1 MRLFAVFSLGAGS
14 DVSLIHKSQ
23 EVIFMF
29 RALRFFFQYGW
40 KYDRLYIIE
49 KILFQLTNSFVPL
62 VLTILPKYIIDELMG
77 LQRPE
82 HLFAY
87 IAVLTGLVFFANAVS
102 AFLEKDSFSHRL
114 NVDAA
119 FGQALHKTQ
128 AEADLAVLE
137 DPEYLDLKQKAEK
150 FITCDWHGFGYLL
163 DCALDIGGQL
173 LTLTSIAVI
182 VSMMSGTFI
191 LLFAAT
197 TALSSLAEFHA
208 KQKANALYD
217 RVISAQRGWTYYGNL
232 FGDFR
237 FGKEIRLNRIAK
249 WLLDREKEYLQ
260 EAIGLMRKQ
269 NNYAI
274 LSGIVAAACSFVQ
287 QAASYAFV
295 CVRVL
300 RGSIGIGDFTMYTA
314 AITAFAL
321 ALRKVIGNVIET
333 QNYDRYFQ
341 DVERYLHLPK
351 TIREGRNLPLPE
363 GPYRIEFRDVGFRY
377 PGQDTWALR
386 HLNLVLEPGKKLSIV
401 GENGAGKTTFV
412 KLLIRLYD
420 VSEGVILLNGMDI
433 RELEPDAYMAIFG
446 TAFQDFK
453 LFSFSVKDN
462 IALGKPCSDDQ
473 AEQLLKTAG
482 LSQRIS
488 TLEEGIHTFVNREF
502 DEHGFEPS
510 GGEAQKL
517 ALARAL
523 FRNTPI
529 IILDEPT
536 AALDPLAE
544 AEMYRNFTD
553 LTGNRAV
560 ILISHRLGITQ
571 LVDRILVFDDGQ
583 IVEDGSHEEL
593 LKKQGLYARM
603 YQAQAQ
609 WYQ

>member
-1 MRLFAVFSLGAGS
+1 
-14 DVSLIHKSQ
+14 
-23 EVIFMF
+23 MF
-29 RALRFFFQYGW
+29 RALRFFFRYGW
-40 KYDRLYIIE
+40 KYDRLYVIE

-62 VLTILPKYIIDELMG
+62 VLTILPKLIIDELMG

-82 HLFAY
+82 HLIAY

-150 FITCDWHGFGYLL
+150 FLTCDWHGFGYLL

-173 LTLTSIAVI
+173 LTLASIAVI

-208 KQKANALYD
+208 KRKANALYD
-217 RVISAQRGWTYYGNL
+217 RVISAQRGWKYYGDL

-260 EAIGLMRKQ
+260 ETTDLMRKQ
-269 NNYAI
+269 NNYYI
-274 LSGIVAAACSFVQ
+274 RSGIVAAACGFAQ

-321 ALRKVIGNVIET
+321 ALRKVIGNVIEI

-386 HLNLVLEPGKKLSIV
+386 HLNPVLEPGKKLSIV

-412 KLLIRLYD
+412 KLLMRLYD
-420 VSEGVILLNGMDI
+420 ASEGVILLNGMDI
-433 RELEPDAYMAIFG
+433 RELDPDAYIAIFG

-488 TLEEGIHTFVNREF
+488 TLEKGVHTFVNREF

-523 FRNTPI
+523 FRNSPI

-536 AALDPLAE
+536 AALDPRAE
-544 AEMYRNFTD
+544 FELYQHFSD
-553 LTGNRAV
+553 IVDGKSAV
-560 ILISHRLGITQ
+560 FISHRLSSAQFCDNIA
-571 LVDRILVFDDGQ
+571 VFSKG
-583 IVEDGSHEEL
+583 ELKEYGSHSEL
-593 LKKQGLYARM
+593 IEKAGLYADLYSM
-603 YQAQAQ
+603 QAQF
-609 WYQ
+609 YK

>member
-1 MRLFAVFSLGAGS
+1 
-14 DVSLIHKSQ
+14 
-23 EVIFMF
+23 MF
-29 RALRFFFQYGW
+29 RALRFFFRYGW
-40 KYDRLYIIE
+40 KYDRLYVIE

-62 VLTILPKYIIDELMG
+62 VLTILPKLIIDELMG

-82 HLFAY
+82 HLIAY

-102 AFLEKDSFSHRL
+102 AFLEKDGFSHRL

-137 DPEYLDLKQKAEK
+137 DPEYLDLKEKAEK
-150 FITCDWHGFGYLL
+150 FLTCDWHGFGYLL

-173 LTLTSIAVI
+173 LTLASIAVI

-208 KQKANALYD
+208 KRKANALYD
-217 RVISAQRGWTYYGNL
+217 RVISAQRGWNYYGDL

-260 EAIGLMRKQ
+260 ETTDLMRKQ
-269 NNYAI
+269 NNYFI
-274 LSGIVAAACSFVQ
+274 RSGIAAAACSFAQ

-321 ALRKVIGNVIET
+321 ALRKVIGNVIEI

-412 KLLIRLYD
+412 KLLMRLYD
-420 VSEGVILLNGMDI
+420 VSEGVILLNGLDI
-433 RELEPDAYMAIFG
+433 RELDPEAYMAIFG
-446 TAFQDFK
+446 TVFQDFK

-473 AEQLLKTAG
+473 AENLLKTTG

-488 TLEEGIHTFVNREF
+488 TLEKGIHTFVNREF

-523 FRNTPI
+523 FRNSPI

-536 AALDPLAE
+536 AALDPRAE
-544 AEMYRNFTD
+544 FELYQHFSD
-553 LTGNRAV
+553 IVDGKSAV
-560 ILISHRLGITQ
+560 FISHRFSSAQFCDNIA
-571 LVDRILVFDDGQ
+571 VFSKG
-583 IVEDGSHEEL
+583 ELKEYGSHSEL
-593 LKKQGLYARM
+593 IEKAGLYADLYSM
-603 YQAQAQ
+603 QAQF
-609 WYQ
+609 YK

>member
-1 MRLFAVFSLGAGS
+1 
-14 DVSLIHKSQ
+14 
-23 EVIFMF
+23 MF
-29 RALRFFFQYGW
+29 RALRFFFRYGW
-40 KYDRLYIIE
+40 KYDRLYVIE

-62 VLTILPKYIIDELMG
+62 VLTILPKLIIDELMG

-82 HLFAY
+82 HLIAY

-150 FITCDWHGFGYLL
+150 FLTCDWHGFGYLL

-173 LTLTSIAVI
+173 LTLASIAVI

-208 KQKANALYD
+208 KRKANALYD
-217 RVISAQRGWTYYGNL
+217 RVISAQRGWKYYGDL

-260 EAIGLMRKQ
+260 ETTDLMRKQ
-269 NNYAI
+269 NNYYI
-274 LSGIVAAACSFVQ
+274 RSGIVAAACGFAQ

-321 ALRKVIGNVIET
+321 ALRKVIGNVIEI

-412 KLLIRLYD
+412 KLLMRLYD
-420 VSEGVILLNGMDI
+420 ASEGVILLNGMDI
-433 RELEPDAYMAIFG
+433 RELDPDAYIAIFG
-446 TAFQDFK
+446 TVFQDFK

-488 TLEEGIHTFVNREF
+488 TLEKGVHTFVNREF

-523 FRNTPI
+523 FRNSPI

-536 AALDPLAE
+536 AALDPRAE
-544 AEMYRNFTD
+544 FELYQHFSD
-553 LTGNRAV
+553 IVDGKSAV
-560 ILISHRLGITQ
+560 FISHRLSSAQFCDNIA
-571 LVDRILVFDDGQ
+571 VFSKG
-583 IVEDGSHEEL
+583 ELKEYGSHSEL
-593 LKKQGLYARM
+593 IEKAGLYADLYSM
-603 YQAQAQ
+603 QAQF
-609 WYQ
+609 YK

>member
-1 MRLFAVFSLGAGS
+1 
-14 DVSLIHKSQ
+14 
-23 EVIFMF
+23 MF

-40 KYDRLYIIE
+40 KYDRLYVIE
-49 KILFQLTNSFVPL
+49 KILFQLTNSFIPL
-62 VLTILPKYIIDELMG
+62 VLTILPKLIIDELMG
-77 LQRPE
+77 LQRSE
-82 HLFAY
+82 HLIAY

-173 LTLTSIAVI
+173 LTLASIAVI

-197 TALSSLAEFHA
+197 TALSSFAEFRA

-217 RVISAQRGWTYYGNL
+217 RVISGQRGWTYYGEL
-232 FGDFR
+232 FGDYR
-237 FGKEIRLNRIAK
+237 FGKEIRLNRIAE
-249 WLLDREKEYLQ
+249 WLLEREKEYLQ
-260 EAIGLMRKQ
+260 ETIDQMRKQ
-269 NNYAI
+269 NNYFI
-274 LSGIVAAACSFVQ
+274 RSGIIAAACSFAQ

-321 ALRKVIGNVIET
+321 ALRKVIGNVIEI

-351 TIREGRNLPLPE
+351 TIHEGRNLPLPE

-377 PGQDTWALR
+377 PGQDTWVLR

-412 KLLIRLYD
+412 KLLMRLYD

-433 RELEPDAYMAIFG
+433 RELDPDAYMAIFG
-446 TAFQDFK
+446 TVFQDFK

-462 IALGKPCSDDQ
+462 ITLGKPCSDDQ

-488 TLEEGIHTFVNREF
+488 TLEKGIHTFVNREF
-502 DEHGFEPS
+502 DEHGFAPS

-523 FRNTPI
+523 FRNSPI
-529 IILDEPT
+529 IILDEPI
-536 AALDPLAE
+536 AALDPRAE
-544 AEMYRNFTD
+544 FELYQHFSAIVD
-553 LTGNRAV
+553 GKSAV
-560 ILISHRLGITQ
+560 FISHRLSSAQFCDNIA
-571 LVDRILVFDDGQ
+571 VFSKG
-583 IVEDGSHEEL
+583 ELKEYGSYSEL
-593 LKKQGLYARM
+593 IEKAGLYADL
-603 YQAQAQ
+603 YSLQAQF
-609 WYQ
+609 YK

>member
-1 MRLFAVFSLGAGS
+1 
-14 DVSLIHKSQ
+14 
-23 EVIFMF
+23 MF
-29 RALRFFFQYGW
+29 RALRFFFRYGW
-40 KYDRLYIIE
+40 KYDRLYVIE

-62 VLTILPKYIIDELMG
+62 VLTILPKLIIDELMG

-82 HLFAY
+82 HLIAY

-163 DCALDIGGQL
+163 DCALDIGGQI

-197 TALSSLAEFHA
+197 TALSSFAEFHA

-217 RVISAQRGWTYYGNL
+217 RVISAQRGWTYYGDL

-260 EAIGLMRKQ
+260 ETTDLMRKQ
-269 NNYAI
+269 NNYFI
-274 LSGIVAAACSFVQ
+274 HSGIVAAACSFAQ

-321 ALRKVIGNVIET
+321 ALRKVIGNVIEI

-351 TIREGRNLPLPE
+351 TIREGRSLPLPE

-412 KLLIRLYD
+412 KLLMRLYD
-420 VSEGVILLNGMDI
+420 ASEGVILLNGMDI
-433 RELEPDAYMAIFG
+433 RELDPEAYMAIFG
-446 TAFQDFK
+446 TVFQDFK

-462 IALGKPCSDDQ
+462 IALGNPCSDDQ

-488 TLEEGIHTFVNREF
+488 TLEKGIHTFVNREF

-523 FRNTPI
+523 FRNSPI

-536 AALDPLAE
+536 AALDPRAE
-544 AEMYRNFTD
+544 FELYQHFSD
-553 LTGNRAV
+553 IVDGKSAV
-560 ILISHRLGITQ
+560 FISHRLSSAQFCDNIA
-571 LVDRILVFDDGQ
+571 VFSKG
-583 IVEDGSHEEL
+583 ELKEYGSHSEL
-593 LKKQGLYARM
+593 IEKAGLYADLYSM
-603 YQAQAQ
+603 QAQF
-609 WYQ
+609 YK